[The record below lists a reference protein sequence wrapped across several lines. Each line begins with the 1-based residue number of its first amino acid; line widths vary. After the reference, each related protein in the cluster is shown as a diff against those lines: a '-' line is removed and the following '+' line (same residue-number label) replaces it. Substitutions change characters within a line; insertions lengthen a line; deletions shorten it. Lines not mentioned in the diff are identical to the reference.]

1 MLKKPIFS
9 TLHASQRPDFVRED
23 VVRGTLLAATLAA
36 ALILGGS
43 SRSDD
48 VTSPLLWPVSV
59 GLGVGALLA
68 CGQQRALWPRGPVVW
83 CCCLLIL
90 AVGYSAPLPATIWST
105 LPGREAIAAVD
116 RLAFGGLPHRA
127 ASIAPDATHLF
138 LADLFLP
145 FATFLL
151 AVGLRERT
159 HAAVQAGLVLFGVA
173 SALLAVLQVN
183 QIGGQTWQIHTIANE
198 GEACGFFANRNH
210 FALLLC
216 ALIPIFFHWAG
227 DVIERRLGTHSWVSR
242 SLAWTGV
249 MTIIAWTLLLVLL
262 AGARA
267 GILGGVIALASL
279 LLLMPRRDLKKP
291 AVVRW
296 MTVGFVVFV
305 AALVAI
311 ALGAG
316 RAIAIERLLQS
327 TTDDPRIELWSET
340 TRLIELFW
348 PMGSGPGTF
357 PTAFALHEPDSL
369 LSPTYANHA
378 HNDWLET
385 VATLGLPGVMLI
397 ASGLGLFAARLM
409 RVCDRDTRFWGFRR
423 HCCGTSV
430 ILILLIGSIVDYPLR
445 TPALGCLF
453 ALACAWLWSGT
464 GRSVEGA
471 ATSPTANNP
480 EDNSR

>member
-1 MLKKPIFS
+1 M
-9 TLHASQRPDFVRED
+9 
-23 VVRGTLLAATLAA
+23 RGTLLAATLAA

-59 GLGVGALLA
+59 GLSVGALLA
-68 CGQQRALWPRGPVVW
+68 GGQQRAFWPRGPVVW
-83 CCCLLIL
+83 SCCLLIL
-90 AVGYSAPLPATIWST
+90 AVGYSAPLPPAIWT
-105 LPGREAIAAVD
+105 ALPGREAIAAVD
-116 RLAFGGLPHRA
+116 HLAFGGPIYRA
-127 ASIAPDATHLF
+127 ASIAPDATHHF

-151 AVGLRERT
+151 AVGLLERT
-159 HAAVQAGLVLFGVA
+159 HAAVQAGLVLFGFA

-183 QIGGQTWQIHTIANE
+183 QVGGQTWQIHTIANE

-227 DVIERRLGTHSWVSR
+227 DVIERRLGARSWVSR
-242 SLAWTGV
+242 SLAWAGV

-267 GILGGVIALASL
+267 GILGGAIALASL
-279 LLLMPRRDLKKP
+279 PLLRSRMDLKRP
-291 AVVRW
+291 AAVRW
-296 MTVGFVVFV
+296 MTVGFVVFA

-316 RAIAIERLLQS
+316 RATAIERLLQS
-327 TTDDPRIELWSET
+327 TTNDPRIELWSET
-340 TRLIELFW
+340 TRLIALFW
-348 PMGSGPGTF
+348 PVGSGPGTF
-357 PTAFALHEPDSL
+357 PTAFALYEPDSL

-385 VATLGLPGVMLI
+385 VATLGLPGVLLI
-397 ASGLGLFAARLM
+397 ASGLGLFVARLM
-409 RVCDRDTRFWGFRR
+409 RICDHDTRSLSFRR
-423 HCCGTSV
+423 HRCGASV
-430 ILILLIGSIVDYPLR
+430 ILILLMGSIVDYPLR

-464 GRSVEGA
+464 ERSFEGA
-471 ATSPTANNP
+471 GASPTANNP
-480 EDNSR
+480 EDTSR